1 MNCESVLTILMSI
14 ASLVKII
21 KEMMILVQS
30 EFPAGSGAEKKVAVL
45 DGLSAIVGN
54 DTVWTKIQSLV
65 AITIDFLCVFKPKK
79 E

>member
-54 DTVWTKIQSLV
+54 ETVWEKIRGLFGIIIDTL
-65 AITIDFLCVFKPKK
+65 AIFKAK
-79 E
+79 

>member
-14 ASLVKII
+14 TSLVKII

-30 EFPAGSGAEKKVAVL
+30 EFPTGSGAEKKVAVL

-54 DTVWTKIQSLV
+54 ETVWEKIRGLFGIIIDTL
-65 AITIDFLCVFKPKK
+65 AIFKAK
-79 E
+79 

>member
-30 EFPAGSGAEKKVAVL
+30 EFPSGSGAEKKVAVL

-54 DTVWTKIQSLV
+54 DTVWAKIQSFV